1 MQRNIYLQGELGE
14 RFGRKFVV
22 NTDDYAEIFKCIN
35 ANRPDFLPYLRK
47 CHEED
52 IGFILDTEEGE
63 VEHEDLLVPV
73 IKGDITLAIAPA
85 GSKKGITK
93 ILAAIAIIAVIYFT
107 GGFGGLGVGGTGTAF
122 TGLTM
127 GSTVLPATGYFVTAA
142 GGLTLAGSMTVL
154 FAANLALMGIQQI
167 MAPDPAIDKND
178 GTTNYLFSGGAN
190 NAKEGDPIPLLYG
203 ELRVPGR
210 PISIEVVQ
218 GSSTAY
224 NIDNVYVDSNGGVHG
239 VDLNFSDIA

>member
-73 IKGDITLAIAPA
+73 VKGDITLAIAPA

-107 GGFGGLGVGGTGTAF
+107 GGFGGLGVGGASGTAIVGG
-122 TGLTM
+122 TEVVIAG
-127 GSTVLPATGYFVTAA
+127 TGYFVTAA

-178 GTTNYLFSGGAN
+178 GTTNYLFSGGAS
-190 NAKEGDPIPLLYG
+190 NAKEGDPVPLLYG

-218 GSSTAY
+218 GDSTAQ
-224 NIDNVYVDSNGGVHG
+224 NIDNIYVDANGGVHG
-239 VDLNFSDIA
+239 IDLNFSGLG

>member
-47 CHEED
+47 CHEEN

-107 GGFGGLGVGGTGTAF
+107 GGFGGLGTGAGTVVVGTTEVAIG
-122 TGLTM
+122 
-127 GSTVLPATGYFVTAA
+127 TGYFVTAA

-178 GTTNYLFSGGAN
+178 GTTNYLFSGGAS